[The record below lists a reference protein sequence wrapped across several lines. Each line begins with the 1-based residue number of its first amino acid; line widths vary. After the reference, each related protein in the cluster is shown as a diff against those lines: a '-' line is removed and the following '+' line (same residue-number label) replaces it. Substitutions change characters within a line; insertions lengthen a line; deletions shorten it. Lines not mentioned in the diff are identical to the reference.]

1 MISNMFYR
9 KIILVVAGIWVLKR
23 GRLFLESS
31 LIMLTHKAFDYLGNR
46 YRGLR
51 FLRN

>member
-1 MISNMFYR
+1 MISKLIYR

-31 LIMLTHKAFDYLGNR
+31 LIVLTRKAFDYLGNH
-46 YRGLR
+46 YKGLR
-51 FLRN
+51 FLKN